1 MQELETSLLNASSE
15 VEALKPELKV
25 VHEKLKATNQQ
36 LTATQQKLLKEQDER
51 QKLNDAVVEAE
62 HEVVKARSDAKAQ
75 QREATVSGCVAELFT
90 AESRDKADQQ
100 VAALKKDMSGMQKQ
114 ISVSERLAPTASA
127 HACVFEPGRSTSTTS
142 RVSRRS
148 SRSWARSTSPSARRC
163 CSRSSRIA
171 TCVSS
176 CARRSLASQT

>member
-1 MQELETSLLNASSE
+1 MNASSE

-75 QREATVSGCVAELFT
+75 QRETTVQRLCVADCSLQRAVT
-90 AESRDKADQQ
+90 RRISR
-100 VAALKKDMSGMQKQ
+100 SP
-114 ISVSERLAPTASA
+114 R
-127 HACVFEPGRSTSTTS
+127 
-142 RVSRRS
+142 SRRTCLACRS
-148 SRSWARSTSPSARRC
+148 GSR
-163 CSRSSRIA
+163 
-171 TCVSS
+171 
-176 CARRSLASQT
+176 